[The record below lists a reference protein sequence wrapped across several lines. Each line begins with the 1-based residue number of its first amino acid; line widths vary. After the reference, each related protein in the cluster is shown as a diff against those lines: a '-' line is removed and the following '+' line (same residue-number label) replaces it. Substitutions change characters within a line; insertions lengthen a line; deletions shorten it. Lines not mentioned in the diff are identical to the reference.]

1 MEKHYNGIKQG
12 FHSKTRIVGLPSK
25 KPPPKTAKKWAKTA
39 EAQASLSTAP
49 ATETAQEMEEDSELT
64 GLNFDE

>member
-1 MEKHYNGIKQG
+1 MEKHNSGIKHG
-12 FHSKTRIVGLPSK
+12 FRGLTRIVGLPSK
-25 KPPPKTAKKWAKTA
+25 KPPPKTAKKWAMTA

-49 ATETAQEMEEDSELT
+49 ATETEQEMEEDSELT

>member
-1 MEKHYNGIKQG
+1 MG
-12 FHSKTRIVGLPSK
+12 SPSK
-25 KPPPKTAKKWAKTA
+25 KPPPKTAKKWAMTA

-49 ATETAQEMEEDSELT
+49 ATETEQEMEEDSELT